1 MNFSPLVLL
10 GYIDPFSGAIVVQ
23 VIIAGIVS
31 VAAFFRRS
39 LYALAK
45 PLLFWK
51 SSEASS
57 DDEVAPPLDP
67 PPLEQRSDPADGQE

>member
-1 MNFSPLVLL
+1 MLFSSFDLL

-39 LYALAK
+39 IFALVR

-51 SSEASS
+51 RTSVTDEDEA
-57 DDEVAPPLDP
+57 APPLN
-67 PPLEQRSDPADGQE
+67 SQEDR